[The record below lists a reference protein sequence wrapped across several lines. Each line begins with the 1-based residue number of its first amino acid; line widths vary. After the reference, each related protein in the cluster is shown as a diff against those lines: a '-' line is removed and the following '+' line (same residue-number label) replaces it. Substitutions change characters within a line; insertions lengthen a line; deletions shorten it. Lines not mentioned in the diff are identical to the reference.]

1 MRDIDRGNR
10 AVMDITEHI
19 LDQHD
24 QQRRMFALLDE
35 IDPADTDALGAV
47 WQRLAIFL
55 EVHAAA
61 EEEIFYP
68 EVLRVGHGAG
78 GAESAAD
85 ETEDAIGDHN
95 DIRDAVS
102 RAAKERP
109 GTDAWWKA
117 VMDAR
122 LANSDHMAEEERE
135 DLADFRRH
143 ADLQTRHDLA
153 VRFLVFEAKHA
164 DGIDSANKDPEDYVE
179 ENT

>member
-1 MRDIDRGNR
+1 
-10 AVMDITEHI
+10 MDITEHI
-19 LDQHD
+19 LSQHH

-35 IDPADTDALGAV
+35 IDPGDSDSLGAV
-47 WQRLAIFL
+47 WTQLARFL

-68 EVLRVGHGAG
+68 EVLRVGRGAG
-78 GAESAAD
+78 GAESAAE

-95 DIRDAVS
+95 DIRDAVA
-102 RAAKERP
+102 RANAERP

-117 VMDAR
+117 VIDAR

-143 ADLQTRHDLA
+143 ADLRMRHELA
-153 VRFLVFEAKHA
+153 VKFLVFEAKHA
-164 DGIDSANKDPEDYVE
+164 GGIDSSDKDPERYVAQ
-179 ENT
+179 NQ